1 MCLRTEQRTPQIAT
15 KDIICYKIIHKDMTS
30 LFHKEFKWEFGK
42 VYHTEMTTTHSCFF
56 MNIMVEQGFHSYSTL
71 KATREGYYSS
81 SEPCIAVKCT
91 IPQGSEYYTGSHGV
105 RDGYTSD
112 KIILNEI
119 ISPKELY
126 PNFDFDKYPYKEG
139 DKVII
144 KFKEDIE
151 PREEVVQNIQPK
163 YETIIQNIQP
173 DYGTNTVDILV
184 SFESKY
190 TFITTKFDG
199 KELKIGPII
208 HPRLGKR
215 LVIDEIKIKED

>member
-1 MCLRTEQRTPQIAT
+1 MCLRTYQKEPQIAT

-42 VYHTEMTTTHSCFF
+42 VYHTEMTTNHCSFF
-56 MNIMVEQGFHSYSTL
+56 KNTMVEQGFHSFSTL

-81 SEPCIAVKCT
+81 AEPCIAVKCT
-91 IPQGSEYYTGSHGV
+91 IPKGSEYYKGSHGV
-105 RDGYTSD
+105 RDGYASD

-139 DKVII
+139 DKIII
-144 KFKEDIE
+144 KFAEDIE
-151 PREEVVQNIQPK
+151 PREEVIQNIQPK

-173 DYGTNTVDILV
+173 NYGTDTVDILV
-184 SFESKY
+184 SFESKF
-190 TFITTKFDG
+190 TFITTKFNG
-199 KELKIGPII
+199 KQLIIVPVI
-208 HPRLGKR
+208 HPILGKR

>member
-1 MCLRTEQRTPQIAT
+1 MCLRTEQRKPQIAD

-42 VYHTEMTTTHSCFF
+42 VYHTEMITTRSSFF
-56 MNIMVEQGFHSYSTL
+56 MNTMVEQGFHSYATL

-91 IPQGSEYYTGSHGV
+91 IPQGSEYYTGNHGV
-105 RDGYTSD
+105 RDGYASD

-139 DKVII
+139 DKIII
-144 KFKEDIE
+144 KFAKDIE
-151 PREEVVQNIQPK
+151 SREEV
-163 YETIIQNIQP
+163 IQNIQP
-173 DYGTNTVDILV
+173 NYGTDTVDILV
-184 SFESKY
+184 SFESKF
-190 TFITTKFDG
+190 TFITTKFNG
-199 KELKIGPII
+199 KHLIILPVI
-208 HPRLGKR
+208 HPILGQR
-215 LVIDEIKIKED
+215 LVVDEIKIKED

>member
-1 MCLRTEQRTPQIAT
+1 MCLRTKQKRPQVAT
-15 KDIICYKIIHKDMTS
+15 EDIICYKVIHKNMTS

-42 VYHTEMTTTHSCFF
+42 VYHTEMTTTHSSFF

-91 IPQGSEYYTGSHGV
+91 IPKGSEYYTGNHGV

-144 KFKEDIE
+144 KFAEDIE
-151 PREEVVQNIQPK
+151 PREEVIQNIQPK

-173 DYGTNTVDILV
+173 DYGTETVDILV
-184 SFESKY
+184 SFESNF
-190 TFITTKFDG
+190 TFITTKFNG
-199 KELKIGPII
+199 KDLIIGPII
-208 HPRLGKR
+208 HPRLGQR

>member
-1 MCLRTEQRTPQIAT
+1 MCLRTEQSKPQIAT

-42 VYHTEMTTTHSCFF
+42 VYETEMTTTHTCFL
-56 MNIMVEQGFHSYSTL
+56 MQTMVEQGFHSYSTL

-91 IPQGSEYYTGSHGV
+91 IPFGSEYYTGSHGV

-139 DKVII
+139 DKIII

-199 KELKIGPII
+199 KELIIGTII

>member
-42 VYHTEMTTTHSCFF
+42 VYHTEMITTLSSFF
-56 MNIMVEQGFHSYSTL
+56 MNTMVEQGFHSYATL

-91 IPQGSEYYTGSHGV
+91 IPQGSEYYTGKHGV
-105 RDGYTSD
+105 RDGYASD

-119 ISPKELY
+119 TSPKELY

-144 KFKEDIE
+144 KFAEDIE
-151 PREEVVQNIQPK
+151 PREEV
-163 YETIIQNIQP
+163 IQNIQP
-173 DYGTNTVDILV
+173 NYGTDTVDILV
-184 SFESKY
+184 SFESNF
-190 TFITTKFDG
+190 TFITTKFNG
-199 KELKIGPII
+199 KDLIIGPII
-208 HPRLGKR
+208 HPRLGQR

>member
-1 MCLRTEQRTPQIAT
+1 MCLRTEQRKPQIAT

-42 VYHTEMTTTHSCFF
+42 VYETEMTTTHSCFL
-56 MNIMVEQGFHSYSTL
+56 MQTMVEQGFHSYSTL

-91 IPQGSEYYTGSHGV
+91 IPFGSEYYTGSHGI

-119 ISPKELY
+119 ISLKELY
-126 PNFDFDKYPYKEG
+126 PNFDFDNYPYKEG

-144 KFKEDIE
+144 KFVEDIE
-151 PREEVVQNIQPK
+151 PREEVILNIQP
-163 YETIIQNIQP
+163 N
-173 DYGTNTVDILV
+173 YGTNLVDLLISLD
-184 SFESKY
+184 SKFM
-190 TFITTKFDG
+190 FITTKFDG
-199 KELKIGPII
+199 VVCIKEPYALHPI
-208 HPRLGKR
+208 LGQR
-215 LVIDEIKIKED
+215 VVIEEFKIKED

>member
-1 MCLRTEQRTPQIAT
+1 MCLRTEQSKPQIAT

-42 VYHTEMTTTHSCFF
+42 AYHTAMTTTRSFF
-56 MNIMVEQGFHSYSTL
+56 LMKTLVEKGFHSYSTL
-71 KATREGYYSS
+71 DGTREAYYRS

-105 RDGYTSD
+105 CEGYASE
-112 KIILNEI
+112 KIIINEI

-144 KFKEDIE
+144 KFAENIPNFEGVIE
-151 PREEVVQNIQPK
+151 NIQPNP
-163 YETIIQNIQP
+163 EVHS
-173 DYGTNTVDILV
+173 VDMIASLG
-184 SFESKY
+184 SKY
-190 TFITTKFDG
+190 MYISTKFDG
-199 KELKIGPII
+199 KEFKIQRQVTHPITGQHVTI
-208 HPRLGKR
+208 
-215 LVIDEIKIKED
+215 EEFKIKED